1 MNDRLAELDQ
11 WLFRLEMM
19 HESPERAAI
28 VTAARSMQAAIGA
41 LPSGEYRDMAICK
54 LTDTV
59 AVAAVAANQPKE
71 ATP

>member
-1 MNDRLAELDQ
+1 MAELEQ
-11 WLFRLEMM
+11 WLQRLEL
-19 HESPERAAI
+19 EGSPERAAI
-28 VTAARSMQAAIGA
+28 VTAARSLQTAIGA

-59 AVAAVAANQPKE
+59 ITAAVATNQPKE